1 MGMVLRFPIER
12 ARSPAEIFAD
22 EPARILILPMVR
34 IERDEE
40 EADLVGPELSTQSR
54 AEPGSKWYSSAKL
67 LGPTRMS

>member
-22 EPARILILPMVR
+22 EPARVLILPMVR

-54 AEPGSKWYSSAKL
+54 AEPGSTGSRRRRRT
-67 LGPTRMS
+67 PRN